1 MPQCPFRALILRS
14 LILRSLI
21 SVVVVLG
28 IASLPGR
35 AESERITALVT
46 VANAN
51 VRCLIAT
58 GTMKPDQ
65 AMRIANQFL
74 DAEDISRDARRAV
87 NTEPGFD
94 DLVNRYIK
102 DRGGCQSLIQ
112 DLQ

>member
-1 MPQCPFRALILRS
+1 MPQSPFRALILRA
-14 LILRSLI
+14 LI

-65 AMRIANQFL
+65 AMRIADRFL
-74 DAEDISRDARRAV
+74 DAENISRDARLAV
-87 NTEPGFD
+87 TNGPDFN
-94 DLVNRYIK
+94 DLMNRYIR
-102 DRGGCQSLIQ
+102 DRGGCETLLR

>member
-1 MPQCPFRALILRS
+1 MPQFPFRALITKA
-14 LILRSLI
+14 LI

-28 IASLPGR
+28 IASLPSR

-102 DRGGCQSLIQ
+102 ERGGCKSLIQ
-112 DLQ
+112 NLQ

>member
-1 MPQCPFRALILRS
+1 MSPFRALILRS
-14 LILRSLI
+14 LTLRSLI

-65 AMRIANQFL
+65 AMRIANRFL

-87 NTEPGFD
+87 NNEPGFN
-94 DLVNRYIK
+94 DLVNRYIR
-102 DRGGCQSLIQ
+102 DRGGCQTLIQ

>member
-1 MPQCPFRALILRS
+1 MPHFSFKALITRALITRA
-14 LILRSLI
+14 LI
-21 SVVVVLG
+21 SVIVVLG

-74 DAEDISRDARRAV
+74 DAENISRNARRAV
-87 NTEPGFD
+87 NNDPGFD
-94 DLVNRYIK
+94 DLINQYIR
-102 DRGGCQSLIQ
+102 DRGGCQTLLR

>member
-1 MPQCPFRALILRS
+1 MPQFPFRALITN
-14 LILRSLI
+14 SLI
-21 SVVVVLG
+21 SVIVVFG

-74 DAEDISRDARRAV
+74 DAEDISLEARRAV

-94 DLVNRYIK
+94 DLVNRYIR
-102 DRGGCQSLIQ
+102 DRGGCQNLIR

>member
-1 MPQCPFRALILRS
+1 MPQCPFRELITKA
-14 LILRSLI
+14 LI
-21 SVVVVLG
+21 SVVVVLDL
-28 IASLPGR
+28 ASLPGR

-65 AMRIANQFL
+65 AMRIANRFL
-74 DAEDISRDARRAV
+74 DAENISRDARRAV

-102 DRGGCQSLIQ
+102 DRGGCQTLIR

>member
-1 MPQCPFRALILRS
+1 MPRSFLRAPIA
-14 LILRSLI
+14 I
-21 SVVVVLG
+21 VVLLA
-28 IASLPGR
+28 IASMPGM

-51 VRCLIAT
+51 VRCLIST

-94 DLVNRYIK
+94 DLVNRYIR
-102 DRGGCQSLIQ
+102 DRGGCQTLIQ

>member
-1 MPQCPFRALILRS
+1 MPQFPFRALITQA
-14 LILRSLI
+14 LI
-21 SVVVVLG
+21 SVIVVLG
-28 IASLPGR
+28 VASLPGR

-46 VANAN
+46 VTNAN

-74 DAEDISRDARRAV
+74 DAENISMDARRAV
-87 NTEPGFD
+87 NNDPGSE
-94 DLVNRYIK
+94 DLVNRYIR
-102 DRGGCQSLIQ
+102 DRGGCQALIQ

>member
-1 MPQCPFRALILRS
+1 MPQFLFRALILRA
-14 LILRSLI
+14 LI

-28 IASLPGR
+28 VASLPGK
-35 AESERITALVT
+35 AETERITAMVT

-51 VRCLIAT
+51 VRCLVTT

-74 DAEDISRDARRAV
+74 DAENISRNARRAV

-94 DLVNRYIK
+94 DLVNQYIR
-102 DRGGCQSLIQ
+102 DRGGCETLLR

>member
-1 MPQCPFRALILRS
+1 MPQCPFKELITKA
-14 LILRSLI
+14 LI

-28 IASLPGR
+28 LASLPGR
-35 AESERITALVT
+35 TESERITALVT

-87 NTEPGFD
+87 NNEPGFD
-94 DLVNRYIK
+94 DLVNQYIR
-102 DRGGCQSLIQ
+102 DRGGCQTLIQ